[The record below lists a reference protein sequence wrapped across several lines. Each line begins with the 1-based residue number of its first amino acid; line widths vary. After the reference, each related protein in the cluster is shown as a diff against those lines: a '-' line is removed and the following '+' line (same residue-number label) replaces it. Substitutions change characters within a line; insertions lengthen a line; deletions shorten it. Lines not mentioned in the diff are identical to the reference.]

1 MSYPLPIASILK
13 PLLKKYGLEA
23 QMQVYTLIDRWEK
36 IAGHQIASHTL
47 PYQLKF
53 KKLYLYVDSSVWMNH
68 LNYLREELKGK
79 INREMGEPIVKEIS
93 LKIGPVEKNKEVEE
107 EARPVRPVD
116 RLRGTI
122 CPRPIQSPEGEQ
134 SEKALSREEIEQIE
148 QYVGTLEEK
157 DLREQV
163 KKFFIRGALNSKKKK
178 GSDGPEVPPQ
188 G

>member
-1 MSYPLPIASILK
+1 
-13 PLLKKYGLEA
+13 
-23 QMQVYTLIDRWEK
+23 
-36 IAGHQIASHTL
+36 
-47 PYQLKF
+47 
-53 KKLYLYVDSSVWMNH
+53 MNH
-68 LNYLREELKGK
+68 LNYLKEELKGK
-79 INREMGEPIVKEIS
+79 INREMGESVVKELF
-93 LKIGPVEKNKEVEE
+93 LKIGPVEKSREIEKEAKPEE
-107 EARPVRPVD
+107 
-116 RLRGTI
+116 T
-122 CPRPIQSPEGEQ
+122 Q

>member
-68 LNYLREELKGK
+68 LNYLKEELKGK

-93 LKIGPVEKNKEVEE
+93 LKIGPVEKNREVEE
-107 EARPVRPVD
+107 EAK
-116 RLRGTI
+116 
-122 CPRPIQSPEGEQ
+122 PEGVQ

-188 G
+188 S

>member
-68 LNYLREELKGK
+68 LNYLKEELKGK

-93 LKIGPVEKNKEVEE
+93 LKIGPVEKNREVEE
-107 EARPVRPVD
+107 EAK
-116 RLRGTI
+116 
-122 CPRPIQSPEGEQ
+122 PEGVQ

>member
-1 MSYPLPIASILK
+1 
-13 PLLKKYGLEA
+13 
-23 QMQVYTLIDRWEK
+23 
-36 IAGHQIASHTL
+36 
-47 PYQLKF
+47 
-53 KKLYLYVDSSVWMNH
+53 
-68 LNYLREELKGK
+68 
-79 INREMGEPIVKEIS
+79 EIS

-107 EARPVRPVD
+107 EAMPVRPVRPVD
-116 RLRGTI
+116 RSVQRSEDRSRTN
-122 CPRPIQSPEGEQ
+122 RSAQAIQSPEGEQ